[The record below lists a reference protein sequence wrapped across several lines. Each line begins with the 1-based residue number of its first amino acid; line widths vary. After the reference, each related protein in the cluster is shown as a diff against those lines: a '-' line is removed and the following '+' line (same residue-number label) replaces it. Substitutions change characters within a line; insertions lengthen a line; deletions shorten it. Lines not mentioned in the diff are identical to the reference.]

1 VKVSFTDAITDG
13 FRKYVV
19 FSGRSSKAAYWWW
32 FLFALIVYVV
42 AYIISAAIGSLIIYY
57 LAALALLLPGLAVG
71 VRRLHD
77 TGKTGWW
84 ILIAIIPFGFIVLIV
99 FYLQDSEGPN
109 KYGPGPD
116 TAPSAAA
123 AY

>member
-1 VKVSFTDAITDG
+1 VTFTDAITDG
-13 FRKYVV
+13 FRKYVT
-19 FSGRSSKAAYWWW
+19 FSGRSSRAAYWWW

-71 VRRLHD
+71 IRRLHD

-99 FYLQDSEGPN
+99 FYLQDSQGPN
-109 KYGPGPD
+109 QYGQAPD
-116 TAPSAAA
+116 TAAAM
-123 AY
+123 